1 MDMKAIRELERTQL
15 IEKIKE
21 QDELIANILRER
33 EEDQGVIRVWRG
45 RTQRAEAQIEDLLT
59 IKDDFCKCFDLA
71 MRLDSQNPEQPGSF
85 TGTVSERLVRSVAA
99 LEERYEDEVTK
110 RIVFEHQRDSFQDK
124 AMDLEQQLG
133 FSKKEYV
140 ATLGDLQAK
149 GEEVQAWRKQF
160 PKLEYR
166 RMDEIIDWK
175 LSEFQKD

>member
-45 RTQRAEAQIEDLLT
+45 RTERAEAQIEDLLV

-99 LEERYEDEVTK
+99 LEARNT
-110 RIVFEHQRDSFQDK
+110 
-124 AMDLEQQLG
+124 DLEDVLSDLLSTIPDYKGDDQ
-133 FSKKEYV
+133 KV
-140 ATLGDLQAK
+140 AIKQAH
-149 GEEVQAWRKQF
+149 
-160 PKLEYR
+160 KLLYP
-166 RMDEIIDWK
+166 
-175 LSEFQKD
+175 QKD